1 MSEPLH
7 ERLWRRNADL
17 AQRCLAHPF
26 VRGLADGSLSV
37 GAFGR
42 YVAQDAF
49 FLRSFL
55 RAFALCAGRTADLQ
69 AAGVL
74 ADMQRGTLEELDLHA
89 SYARSLG
96 IDLERV
102 EPLPA
107 ASAYCDFLLRCA
119 WQEEP
124 GVALAAM
131 TPCLR
136 LYHHL
141 GSELARAGIPA
152 HHYAE
157 WIRTY
162 SSPEF
167 GAQTARLE
175 ALLDR
180 LAVDTPAVDEAYRRA
195 MRCELDFFSAPLGE
209 AVGAASGPQATPAA
223 AGLALPSEAAGKPA
237 GTAEAPGRRPPVA
250 LTIAGSDPSGGAGL
264 QADLKTFHQHGVYGA
279 SVVTLL
285 TVQNTQRVEA
295 VRVLEPDFVLA
306 QLDAVLADLEPAAAK
321 TGALGSAGVVR
332 AVARRAA
339 DFRFPLVVD
348 PVLIS
353 KHGAPLLDRAG
364 RQVLVE
370 DLLPRAALVTP
381 NLPEAEALAGIEIT
395 SEEAVEEAARRISR
409 LGARAVLIKGG
420 HRPTAEG
427 GSVGPREAA
436 AAGTSEAIDVLY
448 SEGRFERFAAE
459 RIDTD
464 QTHGTGCTYA
474 AAIAAQL
481 ARGRGLSEAVAAAK
495 RYITRAI
502 RTHPGLGRGYGPVNH
517 HAEVD

>member
-1 MSEPLH
+1 VSEKLH
-7 ERLWRRNADL
+7 QRLWRSNADL
-17 AQRCLAHPF
+17 AARCLNHPF
-26 VRGLADGSLSV
+26 VRGLGDGSLPV
-37 GAFGR
+37 DAFRR

-55 RAFALCAGRTADLQ
+55 RAFALCAGRTSDLEAAALLADLQ
-69 AAGVL
+69 HS
-74 ADMQRGTLEELDLHA
+74 TLEELQLHA
-89 SYARSLG
+89 SYAGSLG
-96 IDLERV
+96 IDLEKV

-119 WQEEP
+119 WQEPPE
-124 GVALAAM
+124 VTLAAM

-136 LYHHL
+136 LYFYL
-141 GSELARAGIPA
+141 GSELARGGIPG
-152 HHYAE
+152 HRYAD

-167 GAQTARLE
+167 GAQVARLE

-180 LAVDTPAVDEAYRRA
+180 LAAATPAAGGAYRRA
-195 MRCELDFFSAPLGE
+195 MQCELDFFSTPLGE
-209 AVGAASGPQATPAA
+209 AVESAAGAPAA
-223 AGLALPSEAAGKPA
+223 APA
-237 GTAEAPGRRPPVA
+237 GGASPAPGGGRRLPVA

-285 TVQNTQRVEA
+285 TVQNTQSVQA

-306 QLDAVLADLEPAAAK
+306 QLDAVLADLEPGAAK

-332 AVARRAA
+332 GVARRAA
-339 DFRFPLVVD
+339 GFRFPLVVD

-364 RQVLVE
+364 REALIQ

-381 NLPEAEALAGIEIT
+381 NLPEAAALAGMEIRD
-395 SEEAVEEAARRISR
+395 EAAVEEAARRIAK
-409 LGARAVLIKGG
+409 LGARAVLVKGG
-420 HRPTAEG
+420 HRVE
-427 GSVGPREAA
+427 GPRTTGS
-436 AAGTSEAIDVLY
+436 AGPGRSAETVTDVLL
-448 SEGRFERFAAE
+448 SEGRFERFTAE

-464 QTHGTGCTYA
+464 QTHGTGCTFA
-474 AAIAAQL
+474 AAIAAQM
-481 ARGRGLSEAVAAAK
+481 ARGRALVEAVAAAK

-502 RTHPGLGRGYGPVNH
+502 RAHPGLGHGYGPVNH

>member
-7 ERLWRRNADL
+7 ERLWRRNAEL
-17 AQRCLAHPF
+17 AGRCLAHPF
-26 VRGLADGSLSV
+26 VRGLGDGSLPV
-37 GAFGR
+37 EAFRR

-55 RAFALCAGRTADLQ
+55 RAFALCAARTSDLE

-74 ADMQRGTLEELDLHA
+74 ADMQRGALEELNLHA
-89 SYARSLG
+89 PYARSLG

-141 GSELARAGIPA
+141 GSELARAGIPT
-152 HHYAE
+152 HRYAE
-157 WIRTY
+157 WIRAY

-167 GAQTARLE
+167 GARTARLE

-180 LAVDTPAVDEAYRRA
+180 LAADTPAVADAYRRA
-195 MRCELDFFSAPLGE
+195 MRCEIDFFSAPLE
-209 AVGAASGPQATPAA
+209 EPVGDAAKPQTAPAA
-223 AGLALPSEAAGKPA
+223 AAPALPSEAPGEPA
-237 GTAEAPGRRPPVA
+237 GAAGAPGGRPPVA

-285 TVQNTQRVEA
+285 TVQNTRGVEA

-306 QLDAVLADLEPAAAK
+306 QLDAVLADLEPGAAK

-353 KHGAPLLDRAG
+353 KHGAPLLDAAG
-364 RQVLVE
+364 RRALVE

-381 NLPEAEALAGIEIT
+381 NLPEAAALAGFEIRG
-395 SEEAVEEAARRISR
+395 EEAVEEAARRIAQ

-420 HRPTAEG
+420 HRPAAG
-427 GSVGPREAA
+427 DGSAGPRRAG
-436 AAGTSEAIDVLY
+436 AAGGGEATDVLY
-448 SEGRFERFAAE
+448 SEGRLERFAAE

-481 ARGRGLSEAVAAAK
+481 ARGRELREAVAAAK

-517 HAEVD
+517 HAEID

>member
-7 ERLWRRNADL
+7 ERLWRGNADL
-17 AQRCLAHPF
+17 AERCLAHPF
-26 VRGLADGSLSV
+26 VRGLADGSLPV
-37 GAFGR
+37 DAFRR

-55 RAFALCAGRTADLQ
+55 RAFALCAARTSDLE

-74 ADMQRGTLEELDLHA
+74 AGLQQATLEELNLHA

-107 ASAYCDFLLRCA
+107 ASSYCDFLMRCA
-119 WQEEP
+119 WQEST

-141 GSELARAGIPA
+141 GSELGRGGIPE
-152 HHYAE
+152 HQYAG

-162 SSPEF
+162 SSPEM
-167 GAQTARLE
+167 GAQAARLE

-180 LAVDTPAVDEAYRRA
+180 LAADTPAVGEAYRRA
-195 MRCELDFFSAPLGE
+195 MSCELDFFSAPL
-209 AVGAASGPQATPAA
+209 AAPAERAPSPAA
-223 AGLALPSEAAGKPA
+223 ASSPA
-237 GTAEAPGRRPPVA
+237 GGPSPAAAAGRRPPVA

-285 TVQNTQRVEA
+285 TVQNTQKVEA

-353 KHGAPLLDRAG
+353 KHGAPLLDKAG
-364 RQVLVE
+364 RQALIE
-370 DLLPRAALVTP
+370 ELLPRAALVTP
-381 NLPEAEALAGIEIT
+381 NLPEAEALAGIEI
-395 SEEAVEEAARRISR
+395 SGEDSIEEAARRISR

-420 HRPTAEG
+420 HLIKGGRRPAEEG
-427 GSVGPREAA
+427 
-436 AAGTSEAIDVLY
+436 AAGAQAAGAEEATDLLY
-448 SEGRFERFAAE
+448 SEGRIERFTAE

-481 ARGRGLSEAVAAAK
+481 ARGRALGEAVAAAK
-495 RYITRAI
+495 RYIARAI
-502 RTHPGLGRGYGPVNH
+502 RTHPGLGHGYGPVNH